1 MDRHEARRR
10 RRLDQTPNIGNLNYD
25 VDLNDPENCLHS
37 EGIESMP
44 KEKGFAEYTD
54 GKFDVAATYGET
66 IQNSGMHQWT
76 RYVQGRNYFGNELQ
90 EGTDYEIVKDEREEA
105 RATTGALVTRCSRCS
120 SSPER
125 QTGLPLR

>member
-1 MDRHEARRR
+1 MKLADDVASIN
-10 RRLDQTPNIGNLNYD
+10 PNIGNLNYD

-76 RYVQGRNYFGNELQ
+76 RYVQGRNYFGNEP
-90 EGTDYEIVKDEREEA
+90 R
-105 RATTGALVTRCSRCS
+105 RAPTTRSSRTSAKRLAPRPAPWSTRCSRCS

-125 QTGLPLR
+125 KTGLPLR